1 MQHFVAEC
9 QTALALGPLRGMLEQ
24 LIAHPLQH
32 ARFVNTLAH
41 MEFVGVRKMLRAR
54 HTSQIDED
62 GLHHLLEEA
71 SHAWRLKRAAS
82 KLAGIER
89 DQVRTF
95 APTDC
100 LAGGA
105 GDRYLQQVDAACEQ
119 VLRDLP
125 IQSRSEANYAL
136 SSLIIEIRADAFYPL
151 YEECLRAANAAFS
164 VRGILRDEERHLAE
178 MIERVEASL
187 PQAESR
193 VREALRLEERAYQE
207 WLAAIDAAMRGWF
220 PSEPRCETS
229 A

>member
-1 MQHFVAEC
+1 MQHFVAER
-9 QTALALGPLRGMLEQ
+9 QAALALGPLRGILEQ

-71 SHAWRLKRAAS
+71 SHALRLKRAAS
-82 KLAGIER
+82 KLAGVDGDR
-89 DQVRTF
+89 VRTF
-95 APTDC
+95 GPADC
-100 LAGGA
+100 LGGGA
-105 GDRYLQQVDAACEQ
+105 GDRYLQQVDSSCEQ
-119 VLRDLP
+119 VLLDLP
-125 IQSRSEANYAL
+125 AEQRTEANYAL

-151 YEECLRAANAAFS
+151 YEECLRAADAPFS

-187 PQAESR
+187 PQAEER

-207 WLAAIDAAMRGWF
+207 WLATIDAAMRGWF
-220 PSEPRCETS
+220 PVERSLETS
-229 A
+229 V